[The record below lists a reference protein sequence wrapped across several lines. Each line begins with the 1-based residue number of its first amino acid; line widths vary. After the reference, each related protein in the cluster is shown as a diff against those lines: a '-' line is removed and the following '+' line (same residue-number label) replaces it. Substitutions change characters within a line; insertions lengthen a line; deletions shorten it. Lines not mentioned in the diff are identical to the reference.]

1 MGRFTYRRRWPIL
14 LFWAVVLVTAALF
27 APKLGGQLKGGGFEG
42 SGRDSELAKD
52 LMVEEFG
59 LPRANLAIVFESDD
73 LSAGSEGYQRAEDEA
88 LEPLRNME
96 EIRSVATYADTKDR
110 RFLSEDGNKTY
121 ALVGFNVSADETQS
135 LVDEVRRKVRSEEL
149 TTYVTGPSAV
159 YLDITNASA
168 EDIRRAEKYAF
179 PLALVILVIAF
190 GTLVAAGIPIL
201 IGGVSV
207 LTALAALYFLAG
219 VYDMSVYV
227 LSIATML
234 GLGLGIDYALFAVSR
249 FREEL
254 ENYPIPEAVSRTVAT
269 AGRSIFFS
277 GLAVLIGL
285 SGLLFFPFMFIRSI
299 GVAGV
304 LVVFVSVSASLTL
317 LPAVLGVLGHK
328 VNALAVRRNRGAV
341 GAGFWGRSAE
351 AVMRHPLL
359 VILIVGVMLSA
370 LLYPATHMKIG
381 ISEASALPD
390 EYESRAGDDILRQD
404 FDYASLFP
412 MQIVATVPED
422 PLSAEGLED
431 VNQLGER
438 VRETDG
444 VQRVESIYTVGESA
458 AREYAEGLSEARKE
472 AEAEADRSV
481 EEAVQGEL
489 ENLRSQYGFVPP
501 GTEGQ
506 IRAEAER
513 RAAAELERKFP
524 ELPEGVSANGE
535 ISPQGVAN
543 FLKSQE
549 ARDSE
554 EVQDA
559 IDPYVEG
566 DRTLLRATTEANPYT
581 EAAREA
587 VGDVRSIEPPE
598 GVSYLVGGLSAGQK
612 DFISSVYDKAPY
624 AAAFVLGVTYL
635 VLLYTFR
642 SVFIPLKAVAVNIL
656 SLTASFGAMV
666 FVFQDGNFSNLLNFT
681 PPGFVDATLPIL
693 IFCTVFGVSMDY
705 EVFLL
710 SRIREAYENG
720 DSNTASV
727 AKGLGS
733 TAGIIT
739 SAAAIIV
746 VVTGAFAFSSVV
758 ITKAV
763 GLGLA
768 VAVFVDAT
776 IIRVL
781 LVPATMRVLGDW
793 NWWPG
798 GRKSTFGNEAYVGGA
813 ARVGPQDEANAR
825 PALLPV
831 GMTGYLYLGSAVVL
845 VLAVAA
851 AALAPT
857 TVGDGRPAVSQVRQ
871 PLISQAPEI
880 PPSDVSEEDART
892 QQPSVGDA
900 QRANGEYSRSEETT
914 QRSQPEQGQ
923 GDSSQAQVPASTTA
937 SASAVAVSASASAAA
952 VSAPATAEPG
962 ATSSV
967 EATEVPDE
975 PSPVSVR
982 PPASAPPQ
990 GTAPPSSSPAA
1001 EQPTGEPTAAT
1012 PSGGTRNPP
1021 ALDEGGLEVPGV
1033 GVDAEDVEDPVQIT
1047 GVP

>member
-1 MGRFTYRRRWPIL
+1 LNLFARLGPFAYRHRWPIL

-59 LPRANLAIVFESDD
+59 LPRATLVLVFESDN
-73 LSAGSEGYQRAEDEA
+73 LSARSEEYQRAEDEA

-96 EIRSVATYADTKDR
+96 EIRSVTTYADTNDQ

-121 ALVGFNVSADETQS
+121 ALVGFDVSVAETQS
-135 LVDEVRRKVRSEEL
+135 LVDEVRRKVRSDEL

-254 ENYPIPEAVSRTVAT
+254 ENNPIPEAVSKTVAT

-304 LVVFVSVSASLTL
+304 VVVFVSVCAALTL
-317 LPAVLGVLGHK
+317 LPAVLGILGHK

-341 GAGFWGRSAE
+341 GMGFWGRSAE
-351 AVMRHPLL
+351 AVMQHPVL
-359 VILIVGVMLSA
+359 VILIVGGILSA
-370 LLYPATHMKIG
+370 LLYPVTHMKIG
-381 ISEASALPD
+381 IPEASVLP
-390 EYESRAGDDILRQD
+390 EKYESRAGDDILKQD
-404 FDYASLFP
+404 FDYASLSP
-412 MQIVATVPED
+412 MQIVASVPEG
-422 PLSAEGLED
+422 PLSAAGLKD
-431 VNQLGER
+431 IKQLGES

-444 VQRVESIYTVGESA
+444 VRSVESIYTIGETA
-458 AREYAEGLSEARKE
+458 AREYAEEVSKARKE
-472 AEAEADRSV
+472 AEAEARVSTDALV
-481 EEAVQGEL
+481 EERYSQLVQEQVQVEVEQQTSQLVAEQGTLPPGAE
-489 ENLRSQYGFVPP
+489 EQIRSQAESEVRSRLEESGAREQIQSEVESELQQQVEEQVPN
-501 GTEGQ
+501 
-506 IRAEAER
+506 
-513 RAAAELERKFP
+513 
-524 ELPEGVSANGE
+524 LPEGISAEGE
-535 ISPQGVAN
+535 ITAEGVAN
-543 FLKSQE
+543 YMRLPE
-549 ARDSE
+549 ARETE
-554 EVQDA
+554 ELQAAKDELVA
-559 IDPYVEG
+559 GYY
-566 DRTLLRATTEANPYT
+566 TLLRGVTEASPYVG
-581 EAAREA
+581 AAREA
-587 VGDVRSIEPPE
+587 VGEVRSVEPPE
-598 GVSYLVGGLSAGQK
+598 GVRYFVGGLSAGQK
-612 DFISSVYDKAPY
+612 DFISSVYSKAPY

-642 SVFIPLKAVAVNIL
+642 SVIIPLKAVAVNIL

-666 FVFQDGNFSNLLNFT
+666 FVFQDGHLSGLLDFT
-681 PPGFVDATLPIL
+681 PLGFVDATLPIL
-693 IFCTVFGVSMDY
+693 MFCTIFGVSMDY

-727 AKGLGS
+727 AKGLVA

-739 SAAAIIV
+739 SAAAIII
-746 VVTGAFAFSSVV
+746 VVTGAFAFSSVI

-798 GRKSTFGNEAYVGGA
+798 GRKSTF
-813 ARVGPQDEANAR
+813 
-825 PALLPV
+825 
-831 GMTGYLYLGSAVVL
+831 
-845 VLAVAA
+845 
-851 AALAPT
+851 
-857 TVGDGRPAVSQVRQ
+857 
-871 PLISQAPEI
+871 
-880 PPSDVSEEDART
+880 SD
-892 QQPSVGDA
+892 
-900 QRANGEYSRSEETT
+900 YS
-914 QRSQPEQGQ
+914 
-923 GDSSQAQVPASTTA
+923 
-937 SASAVAVSASASAAA
+937 
-952 VSAPATAEPG
+952 
-962 ATSSV
+962 
-967 EATEVPDE
+967 EVPKD
-975 PSPVSVR
+975 
-982 PPASAPPQ
+982 
-990 GTAPPSSSPAA
+990 
-1001 EQPTGEPTAAT
+1001 
-1012 PSGGTRNPP
+1012 
-1021 ALDEGGLEVPGV
+1021 
-1033 GVDAEDVEDPVQIT
+1033 
-1047 GVP
+1047 